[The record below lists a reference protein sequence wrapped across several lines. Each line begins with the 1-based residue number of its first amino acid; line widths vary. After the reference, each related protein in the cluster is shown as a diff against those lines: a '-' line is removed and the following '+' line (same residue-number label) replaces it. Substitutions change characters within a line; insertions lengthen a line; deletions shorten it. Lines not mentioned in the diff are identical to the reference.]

1 MAPEIFGWQHL
12 TYLAVFII
20 LAITSYILI
29 LKFVKDEK
37 ILNIIIK
44 CVAGALLLAVC
55 WNRICVALKNNDPIY
70 LIPDSICG
78 TSSFILSISVL
89 VSKRNA
95 GVLHYISYAAFIG
108 GLATIIYPDFIGQ
121 DISFFYPATISGLL
135 HHTLMV
141 YLVVLMLLTKWFV
154 PTLKKWA
161 WLPLGLCCVMTYG
174 LFLMSALGFSGAMN
188 ITKPLLEGTIFSWW
202 FTGILLIALSTLIM
216 CAFDYFNIWRK
227 NKKLKPSNENNIEQ
241 NNNENPKTETEA
253 K

>member
-1 MAPEIFGWQHL
+1 MAPEIFGWQHF

-55 WNRICVALKNNDPIY
+55 WNRICIVLKNNDPIY

-154 PTLKKWA
+154 PTLKKWYYF
-161 WLPLGLCCVMTYG
+161 PLGVCCVTTYG
-174 LFLMSALGFSGAMN
+174 VFLLTALKIN
-188 ITKPLLEGTIFSWW
+188 NPLNLTGPILEGTILTWW
-202 FTGILLIALSTLIM
+202 FVALVSMLVALTVM
-216 CAFDYFNIWRK
+216 VTFDYFNVWK
-227 NKKLKPSNENNIEQ
+227 KKKLNNNKV
-241 NNNENPKTETEA
+241 NNNEIKEN
-253 K
+253 